1 MAYYP
6 LFVDLADRACLVVG
20 GGAIAEG
27 KVHGLLAAG
36 AHVTVVSPTLIA
48 PLADTARAGRIDHR
62 PRTYRD
68 GDLAGFV
75 LAFTATGDPTVND
88 AVAAEG
94 RRCGVWVN
102 AVDDPAHCDFIVP
115 AVLRRGALTVAVSTG
130 GASPAFARAVREELE
145 QHFGDD
151 YAMLLDV
158 AGEVR
163 RELRI
168 WHRRPDA
175 HAWQDALND
184 PGFRRLVTEGRRE
197 AARRRLHARLE
208 EAVSWSLERDGG
220 SADAALPEGA
230 WGTSRWSPMYAI
242 RSEPPRSGRVL
253 LVGAGPGD
261 PGLLTVRG
269 RDALAAADVVVYD
282 RLVGDA
288 LLDLAPPSALRI
300 FAGKTRGDHTM
311 PQSAINAVLVHHA
324 RQGRLVVRLK
334 GGDPFVFGR
343 GGEEAEALAA
353 AGIPFEVVP
362 GVSAA
367 VAVPAYAGI
376 PVTHRRLSSS
386 FAVVTG
392 HDDPDKSRAP
402 VDWAGLATAVDTLV
416 VLMGQARLEHIA
428 RELIAHGR
436 ASDTPVALISAGTT
450 AAQRVVECRLE
461 EAGDVARDLPAPLL
475 VVIGEV
481 VSLRERLQWLAGA
494 ATFDGHGPSRSRV
507 GAVAASL

>member
-48 PLADTARAGRIDHR
+48 PLADAARAGRIDHR

-68 GDLAGFV
+68 GDLAGFA
-75 LAFTATGDPTVND
+75 LAFAATGDPTVND

-151 YAMLLDV
+151 YATLLDV

-163 RELRI
+163 RELRVR
-168 WHRRPDA
+168 HRRPDA

-184 PGFRRLVTEGRRE
+184 PQFRRLVTEGRRE
-197 AARRRLHARLE
+197 LARRWLASRLE
-208 EAVSWSLERDGG
+208 AS
-220 SADAALPEGA
+220 
-230 WGTSRWSPMYAI
+230 SRK
-242 RSEPPRSGRVL
+242 SGRIV

-269 RDALAAADVVVYD
+269 REVLAAADVVVYD
-282 RLVGDA
+282 RLVADA

-353 AGIPFEVVP
+353 AAIPFEVVP

-481 VSLRERLQWLAGA
+481 VSLRERLQWLAGS